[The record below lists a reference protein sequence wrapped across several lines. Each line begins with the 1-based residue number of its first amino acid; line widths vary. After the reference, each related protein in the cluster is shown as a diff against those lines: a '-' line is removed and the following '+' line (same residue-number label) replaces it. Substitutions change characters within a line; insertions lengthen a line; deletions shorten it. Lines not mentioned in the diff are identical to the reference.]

1 MWLIRFTL
9 IILSAIGVWG
19 VGRISL
25 AHWLGESSCPMVA
38 GLPIC
43 YVILVGYG
51 LVFLS
56 ALFKGSKQTWLF
68 FIGWLPVTIFAFIGI
83 IGELMATVSCPV
95 SDIGIPKCYFS
106 ALLSVTIGVLYWRLR
121 RTTRV

>member
-1 MWLIRFTL
+1 MWLIRFSL

-25 AHWLGESSCPMVA
+25 AHWLGESSCPTLV

-43 YVILVGYG
+43 YVILMGYG

-56 ALFKGSKQTWLF
+56 MFVKEKKQALFFL
-68 FIGWLPVTIFAFIGI
+68 IGWIPVTAFAFMGV
-83 IGELMATVSCPV
+83 IGELTETVSCPA
-95 SDIGIPKCYFS
+95 SDSGIPKCYFS
-106 ALLSVTIGVLYWRLR
+106 ALLSVVIGMLYWKLR
-121 RTTRV
+121 QKTPT